1 MMVHQ
6 IGNMTSFMK
15 FKIIEMRKCLKIIEK
30 HLWSKIMKTLKL
42 QTLFCFLNYFD
53 PHLERPQMVKQAF
66 LALPFSG
73 VQLEWAQVTVV
84 VLVLPLGNLY
94 LML

>member
-1 MMVHQ
+1 MKSIYGPKNHE
-6 IGNMTSFMK
+6 NMKAANF
-15 FKIIEMRKCLKIIEK
+15 IL
-30 HLWSKIMKTLKL
+30 LSK
-42 QTLFCFLNYFD
+42 LFYFD